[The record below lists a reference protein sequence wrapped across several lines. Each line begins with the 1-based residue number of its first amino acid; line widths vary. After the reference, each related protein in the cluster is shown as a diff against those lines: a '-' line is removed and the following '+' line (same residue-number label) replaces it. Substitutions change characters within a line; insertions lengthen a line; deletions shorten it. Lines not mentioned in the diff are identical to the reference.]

1 MNKLASEIER
11 RLLASPEGLTHAELA
26 KATGYPEPSVRRALQ
41 VIRAGKPRFK
51 AGQGMFDIVEKGSLM
66 RGVTQPK
73 IWVVKWRE
81 AQATRSYD
89 PTEVKVTIT
98 GEDGTKHEIKS
109 SVEHVR
115 RASSSR

>member
-41 VIRAGKPRFK
+41 VIRAGRPRFK
-51 AGQGMFDIVEKGSLM
+51 AGQGMFDIVEHDLLINGRK
-66 RGVTQPK
+66 K
-73 IWVVKWRE
+73 IAVKWR
-81 AQATRSYD
+81 TKSYD
-89 PTEVKVTIT
+89 PTEAKVTIT

-115 RASSSR
+115 IESEQFPMKESA